1 MGKKH
6 NSKGAKG
13 PSPQMRSRNTRSSKG
28 RLLTDPAFSTIQL
41 NDQLSMLGLYAVNT
55 LGDGNCLF
63 RALSDQL
70 HGSDSLHAT
79 LRREI
84 CNWIEEH
91 KARYEPF
98 VEDERGIDA
107 HIRCMRANATFGGH
121 MELSAFA
128 HMTRRNV
135 KVIQPG
141 LVYVIEWATGETGE
155 SSSSASSSG
164 SGSTPR
170 RSTRSTSVSVSTASP
185 SKKERAKMKA
195 QSENGEEVRVKTGR
209 GYYVLEEVSS
219 SDEDDDEDDEVVVE
233 ALVSQPPPKQESG
246 GPTVY
251 VAYHDWEHF
260 SSIRNSRGP
269 HTGLPEI
276 CEMPPPDA
284 PVPPDLKDRERER
297 KKERERQEK
306 EKKERERTR
315 KAKERAD
322 KEAGLLT
329 VKLKLPS
336 PSQVQE
342 QKKENDPTLIPL
354 PSSRS
359 ASPYVFLNGPSDSTS
374 SLASTSVTPVN
385 PHHNHNLLQT
395 PRSQYR
401 SPKRSFDESSAS
413 GGEDE
418 GQEKRSRRRVG
429 SRSGRDV
436 DVLPDTQGPPEAEEM
451 LIDVEH
457 VDPDADTPG
466 LSAPGTSSS
475 SSSSASSDAGSDLSS
490 SSSTSPSPEPVEQP
504 TLNPSPL
511 VEPTGL
517 SKRAKQ
523 KYIHGHTAG
532 GEKHLTKRQRKA
544 LGLPKVR
551 SANAPV
557 GSVVSAGKIVIPG
570 GRWKGRIGGDSAV
583 GVVEGEADADGEWR
597 RNGAGRLDVRGFR
610 ELKI

>member
-1 MGKKH
+1 
-6 NSKGAKG
+6 
-13 PSPQMRSRNTRSSKG
+13 
-28 RLLTDPAFSTIQL
+28 
-41 NDQLSMLGLYAVNT
+41 MLGLYAVNT

-84 CNWIEEH
+84 CDWIEEH

-107 HIRCMRANATFGGH
+107 HLRCMRANATFGGH

-141 LVYVIEWATGETGE
+141 LVYVIEWAAGEMGE
-155 SSSSASSSG
+155 NSSVASSSG
-164 SGSTPR
+164 GGNTPR
-170 RSTRSTSVSVSTASP
+170 RSTRSTSVSVSMASP
-185 SKKERAKMKA
+185 SKKEKAKMKA

-219 SDEDDDEDDEVVVE
+219 SDEDDDEDDEVEVE
-233 ALVSQPPPKQESG
+233 ALVSQQAPKQESG

-276 CEMPPPDA
+276 SEMPPPDA
-284 PVPPDLKDRERER
+284 PASPDPKARERER
-297 KKERERQEK
+297 KKERESREK
-306 EKKERERTR
+306 EKKERDKAR
-315 KAKERAD
+315 KVKDRAD
-322 KEAGLLT
+322 QEAGLLT

-336 PSQVQE
+336 PSQTQVQE
-342 QKKENDPTLIPL
+342 QKQEDDPTLIPL
-354 PSSRS
+354 PTSRS
-359 ASPYVFLNGPSDSTS
+359 ASPYVSLDGPSGSTS
-374 SLASTSVTPVN
+374 SLASTSVTPIN

-418 GQEKRSRRRVG
+418 SKEKRSRRRVG
-429 SRSGRDV
+429 SRSGMDV
-436 DVLPDTQGPPEAEEM
+436 DMLPDTQGPPEAEAEEM
-451 LIDVEH
+451 HIDVEH

-490 SSSTSPSPEPVEQP
+490 SSPTSPSPEPVEQP
-504 TLNPSPL
+504 PLNPSSL

-523 KYIHGHTAG
+523 KPLVCP
-532 GEKHLTKRQRKA
+532 KS
-544 LGLPKVR
+544 GLPT
-551 SANAPV
+551 
-557 GSVVSAGKIVIPG
+557 
-570 GRWKGRIGGDSAV
+570 
-583 GVVEGEADADGEWR
+583 
-597 RNGAGRLDVRGFR
+597 L
-610 ELKI
+610 L